1 MLYPLA
7 NFKQVNWQGV
17 NGTIYA
23 LLALDSKNYEIPK
36 LTEED
41 LGKGLEQTTREKL
54 IQQILDK
61 QLSDGGW
68 ALSGTKS
75 DPDMTAMAIQ
85 ALAPYYEKNSGV
97 ETAVE
102 KALQTL
108 STMQDENGGF
118 ASFGT
123 ENLES
128 AAQTVIALSTLNV
141 ELYRMKHL

>member
-1 MLYPLA
+1 M
-7 NFKQVNWQGV
+7 
-17 NGTIYA
+17 
-23 LLALDSKNYEIPK
+23 
-36 LTEED
+36 
-41 LGKGLEQTTREKL
+41 GKGLEQTTREKL

-108 STMQDENGGF
+108 STMQGRKMADLQV
-118 ASFGT
+118 
-123 ENLES
+123 LELRIWKV
-128 AAQTVIALSTLNV
+128 QPKL
-141 ELYRMKHL
+141 

>member
-75 DPDMTAMAIQ
+75 DADMTAMAIQ
-85 ALAPYYEKNSGV
+85 ALAPYYEKNSEV
-97 ETAVE
+97 KTAVE
-102 KALQTL
+102 KDLQV
-108 STMQDENGGF
+108 
-118 ASFGT
+118 T
-123 ENLES
+123 ELR
-128 AAQTVIALSTLNV
+128 I
-141 ELYRMKHL
+141 